1 MGFVYFSRMMRG
13 ASSTQI
19 FFILLKREMRYV
31 HLALKL
37 FTTEQIDIENENI
50 SLKPLAKTDTFQQ
63 MMIYHVDV

>member
-1 MGFVYFSRMMRG
+1 
-13 ASSTQI
+13 
-19 FFILLKREMRYV
+19 MRYV

-50 SLKPLAKTDTFQQ
+50 SLKPLSNTDTFQQ